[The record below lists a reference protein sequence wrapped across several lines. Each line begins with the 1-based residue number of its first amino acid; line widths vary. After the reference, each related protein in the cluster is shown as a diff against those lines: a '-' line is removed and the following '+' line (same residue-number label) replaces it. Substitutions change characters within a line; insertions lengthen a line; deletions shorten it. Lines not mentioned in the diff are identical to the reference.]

1 MLHTENAPSERNR
14 AIIAYIEGER
24 MIKSVKI
31 ENFRCY
37 EKIHLTGLQ
46 RVNIVVGEN
55 GSGKT
60 ALFEAMFFLGGL
72 SNEIYL
78 RLKTQRLMPEVRI
91 GTTIKTLQD
100 LFGDYFRDFDMN
112 RPIYLET
119 KGSTAETRNVSI
131 FFDKS
136 DVPEIPTGEIVDSV
150 ATVPPLHFKGKY
162 DSSKAFHEK
171 AVLQDDKLALPSFP
185 SPVKAAFFP
194 SGMKIQPKEAADQFS
209 DLEAKGQLDDVLKI
223 IKDVY
228 PFVSDLSIVT
238 KDGKGMVW
246 ARVNNSKQK
255 QPITLISEGVN
266 KLVGLLLYIKSV
278 PYSHVL
284 IDEIENGFYYKTL
297 PKIWNALYALASKSN
312 VQLFISTHSD
322 ECLQA
327 LLPTIRKHPKDFCL
341 LNTNRNKDGYS
352 ISETQG
358 EYFEAALKGRVEV
371 RS

>member
-1 MLHTENAPSERNR
+1 MAKC
-14 AIIAYIEGER
+14 AIIAVPDEEIH
-24 MIKSVKI
+24 MIKSIRI

-55 GSGKT
+55 ASGKT

-72 SNEIYL
+72 SNEIYM
-78 RLKTQRLMPEVRI
+78 RLKGHRLMPEVRI
-91 GTTIKTLQD
+91 GTTIRTFQD

-119 KGSTAETRNVSI
+119 KGSTAETRNVRI
-131 FFDKS
+131 YFDKS
-136 DVPEIPTGEIVDSV
+136 DVAEIPTGEIVDSV

-162 DSSKAFHEK
+162 DSTKTFHEK
-171 AVLQDDKLALPSFP
+171 AVLQNDKLTLPSFP

-194 SGMKIQPKEAADQFS
+194 SGTKIQPKEATDQFS
-209 DLEAKGQLDDVLKI
+209 ELESNGQLEEVLKVMSE
-223 IKDVY
+223 VY
-228 PFVSDLSIVT
+228 PFVSDLSVKT
-238 KDGKGMVW
+238 TGGKGMIW
-246 ARVNNSKQK
+246 ARVNNSKKK

-266 KLVGLLLYIKSV
+266 KLLGLLLYIKSY

-297 PKIWNALYALASKSN
+297 PKIWSALYTLATKSN
-312 VQLFISTHSD
+312 VQLFVSTHSD

-327 LLPTIRKHPKDFCL
+327 LLPTIKKHQKDFCL
-341 LNTNRNKDGYS
+341 LNINRNKDGYS
-352 ISETQG
+352 ITETQG
-358 EYFEAALKGRVEV
+358 EYFEAALKGGVEV